1 MQNAR
6 LIRVWRLVQSPAV
19 IFLTAI
25 VIRVWAASRILPGH
39 AWDYFY
45 QRNEAV
51 HIAWA
56 MATGHGFSS
65 PWPNTPLLPTAQ
77 QPPIY
82 PVLLAA
88 IFKLFGV
95 YSYRSLWVA
104 IALNATFA
112 ALTAVLLLCI
122 GKRAFSPQ
130 AATLAAWF
138 WSCLPLEAAASIRL
152 WESSLSALLLII
164 LLSLLLRLKDSSQT
178 SRWMIFG
185 SLGGLAALTNTTLLA
200 LMPFF
205 WLWLW
210 YAYRRRRDSCTRV
223 LWISVVFCVLVIS
236 PWIVRNYAV
245 FHRLIPIR
253 DNFGLELWVGNGHDT
268 DFSILKVT
276 EFNQLGEIPFM
287 ESKRQRAWQFIQA
300 HPAEFLRAMARRS
313 LRFWVA
319 PDGSAWPWISLL
331 AWAGLFLAVGRKR
344 FDAAPFLIV
353 MVVFPIIY
361 YVTHSHVTYRYPI
374 EPEILLLAAYTL
386 GTIVES
392 LGQSSRI
399 SRNLERRS
407 ASKV

>member
-6 LIRVWRLVQSPAV
+6 LIRSLWRLVQSPAV

-25 VIRVWAASRILPGH
+25 VIRVWAASRILPSH

-65 PWPNTPLLPTAQ
+65 PWPNTLLLPTAQ

-95 YSYRSLWVA
+95 YSYRSLWIA

-112 ALTAVLLLCI
+112 ALTAVLLLRI
-122 GKRAFSPQ
+122 GKRAFNPQ

-138 WSCLPLEAAASIRL
+138 WSCLPLEAAASVRL

-164 LLSLLLRLKDSSQT
+164 LLSLLLRLKDSPQT
-178 SRWMIFG
+178 SRWIIFG

-210 YAYRRRRDSCTRV
+210 YVYRRRGESCNRV
-223 LWISVVFCVLVIS
+223 LWTSFVFCMLVIS

-287 ESKRQRAWQFIQA
+287 ESKRQRALQFIQA
-300 HPAEFLRAMARRS
+300 HPAEFLRAMAWRS
-313 LRFWVA
+313 VRFWVA

-331 AWAGLFLAVGRKR
+331 AWAGLFLALKRKGLN
-344 FDAAPFLIV
+344 AVPFAIV
-353 MVVFPIIY
+353 MTVFPIVY
-361 YVTHSHVTYRYPI
+361 YVTHAHVTYRYPI
-374 EPEILLLAAYTL
+374 EPEILLLAGYTL
-386 GTIVES
+386 VTAVES
-392 LGQSSRI
+392 LGQPLRI
-399 SRNLERRS
+399 AKS
-407 ASKV
+407 

>member
-6 LIRVWRLVQSPAV
+6 LIRSLWRLVQSPAV

-25 VIRVWAASRILPGH
+25 VIRVWAASRILPSH

-65 PWPNTPLLPTAQ
+65 PWPNTLLLPTAQ

-95 YSYRSLWVA
+95 YSYRSLWIA

-112 ALTAVLLLCI
+112 ALTAVLLLRI
-122 GKRAFSPQ
+122 GKRAFNPQ

-138 WSCLPLEAAASIRL
+138 WSCLPLEAAASVRL

-164 LLSLLLRLKDSSQT
+164 LLSLLLRLKDSPQP
-178 SRWMIFG
+178 SRWIIFG

-210 YAYRRRRDSCTRV
+210 YAYRRRGESCNRV
-223 LWISVVFCVLVIS
+223 LWTSFVFCMLVIS

-276 EFNQLGEIPFM
+276 EFNQLGEIPLM
-287 ESKRQRAWQFIQA
+287 ESKRQRALQFIQA
-300 HPAEFLRAMARRS
+300 HPAEFLRAMAWRS
-313 LRFWVA
+313 VRFWVA

-331 AWAGLFLAVGRKR
+331 AWAGLFLALKRKGLN
-344 FDAAPFLIV
+344 AVPFAIV
-353 MVVFPIIY
+353 MTVFPIVY
-361 YVTHSHVTYRYPI
+361 YVTHAHVTYRYPI
-374 EPEILLLAAYTL
+374 EPEILLLAGYTL
-386 GTIVES
+386 VTAVES
-392 LGQSSRI
+392 LGQPLRI
-399 SRNLERRS
+399 AKS
-407 ASKV
+407 